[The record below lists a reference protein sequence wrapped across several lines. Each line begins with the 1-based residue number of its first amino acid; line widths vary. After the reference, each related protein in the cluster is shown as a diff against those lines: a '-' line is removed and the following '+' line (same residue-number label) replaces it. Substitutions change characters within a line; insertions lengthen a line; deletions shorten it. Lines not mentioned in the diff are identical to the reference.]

1 MKRWDCRSV
10 WNFSKMKLKYWLKN
24 INVLFVRVWGNKKL
38 ESLKSFC
45 LKVNKHTRQLPLALD
60 SIKPYVEKL
69 ICKATTNMNNIQPQ
83 KYSYPPKAIKENAIR
98 SKKFWDIYD
107 FYGLLKVQKH
117 AERYAN
123 TDVKKGKLLP
133 RRLREPLKVGERVLV
148 MAERLKKKE
157 APKHFYK
164 STTQKVSLFNREQIF
179 VVRKVINTS
188 KNNYLYWISK
198 EYDDK
203 IIDKCFLRQELFAL
217 NDQFRW
223 WNQLLF
229 IITI

>member
-1 MKRWDCRSV
+1 M
-10 WNFSKMKLKYWLKN
+10 
-24 INVLFVRVWGNKKL
+24 
-38 ESLKSFC
+38 
-45 LKVNKHTRQLPLALD
+45 
-60 SIKPYVEKL
+60 
-69 ICKATTNMNNIQPQ
+69 
-83 KYSYPPKAIKENAIR
+83 
-98 SKKFWDIYD
+98 
-107 FYGLLKVQKH
+107 QKH

-198 EYDDK
+198 GCDDK

-217 NDQFRW
+217 NDQFR
-223 WNQLLF
+223 
-229 IITI
+229 